1 MTKSHL
7 RTLSLLAILSLLLCG
22 CATLG
27 AKYAP
32 DTSVPTNRAA
42 VYLYRPGFV
51 GAAINPNVVANG
63 VTLAPLPAHG
73 YFVYYA
79 APGELTL
86 TQHTEAS
93 TSVTLDVKAGETYY
107 VKGSIG
113 MGFFVGHP
121 HLVIVSNDVA
131 QSEIKDCKLVPQT
144 IPSAET
150 VAAGPRTPA
159 GQTPAVTAGTK

>member
-1 MTKSHL
+1 MSQV
-7 RTLSLLAILSLLLCG
+7 RTLSLVALLGLMLSG
-22 CATLG
+22 CTTLG
-27 AKYAP
+27 AKYTG
-32 DTSVPTNRAA
+32 DTNIPANRAA
-42 VYLYRPGFV
+42 VYVYRPSSL
-51 GAAINPNVVANG
+51 GAAIEPNVVANG
-63 VTLAPLPAHG
+63 VTLAVLPSHG

-107 VKGSIG
+107 VKGSMG

-121 HLVIVSNDVA
+121 HLVIVSKDVA
-131 QSEIKDCKLVPQT
+131 ASEIKDCKLVPGT

-150 VAAGPRTPA
+150 VAAGPPAPA
-159 GQTPAVTAGTK
+159 GKSPPVTAVTK